1 MRKAWATALALGW
14 LRHCARH
21 VEHEWWMLAAKVRKW
36 LDGVEAVPPGEGA
49 WVNEAAVACDWPLQ
63 SGDAQ

>member
-1 MRKAWATALALGW
+1 VAPP
-14 LRHCARH
+14 LRTRH
-21 VEHEWWMLAAKVRKW
+21 VEHEWWMPAAKVRKW

-63 SGDAQ
+63 LGDAQ